1 MKNVLTIM
9 CGLGLLLLAGT
20 PSLRAETVDPNNPP
34 MGRFADEWMEIHMS
48 GGKVGYAHMTM
59 TREGDH
65 IVSRNRMH
73 MRLQRAD
80 VQMQVEV
87 TKSTT
92 ETIDATPVSFSNET
106 SLATM
111 KTSMRGAFKDGEVT
125 VTTSQYGMDQT
136 RTFEF
141 PPNATMTWGAYRAS
155 LQKGFEPGTKYEL
168 LIYEP
173 DVRLDDAVKTITR
186 IGKEESFTHDGKTM
200 SGQRVEVTLESPMGT
215 LDMVSWMDDEGRP
228 LKSVVPAPGLGDM
241 VMVLVDEETAL
252 KEFVPPEM
260 FMTTTI
266 PAGREIDRANVQSI
280 TYRVFSKDPETK
292 VDLTTFPDTAMQE
305 VRRKTEDEIEIV
317 ARRIE
322 HSPGSGDVD
331 RMVASDM
338 REFTESNLMI
348 NTEDQELINLAK
360 RAAGGE
366 KDPWKLGDKLRRFVS
381 DYIDDKTL
389 SVGFATAS
397 ETCRRKE
404 GDCSEHGVLLAALG
418 RINGLPSRVV
428 AGLAYVPLFGAKQDI
443 FGYHMWTQFYIDGRW
458 IDFDAAL
465 EETEV
470 SPARITFATSSLRD
484 AGMADLSLAMLDK
497 IGQVDLEIIAVDGK
511 PVATEE

>member
-1 MKNVLTIM
+1 MNTAL
-9 CGLGLLLLAGT
+9 
-20 PSLRAETVDPNNPP
+20 D
-34 MGRFADEWMEIHMS
+34 WMRE
-48 GGKVGYAHMTM
+48 AH
-59 TREGDH
+59 R
-65 IVSRNRMH
+65 
-73 MRLQRAD
+73 
-80 VQMQVEV
+80 
-87 TKSTT
+87 
-92 ETIDATPVSFSNET
+92 
-106 SLATM
+106 
-111 KTSMRGAFKDGEVT
+111 
-125 VTTSQYGMDQT
+125 
-136 RTFEF
+136 
-141 PPNATMTWGAYRAS
+141 
-155 LQKGFEPGTKYEL
+155 
-168 LIYEP
+168 
-173 DVRLDDAVKTITR
+173 RLDDAVTTTTR
-186 IGKEESFTHDGKTM
+186 IGREESFTHDGKTM
-200 SGQRVEVTLESPMGT
+200 SGQRVDVTLEAPMGT
-215 LDMVSWMDDEGRP
+215 LEMTSWVDGEGRP
-228 LKSVVPAPGLGDM
+228 IKSVVPAPGLGDM
-241 VMVLVDEETAL
+241 VLILVDEETAL

-266 PAGREIDRANVQSI
+266 PARREIDRANVQSI

-292 VDLTTFPDTAMQE
+292 VDLTTFPETAMQE
-305 VRRKTEDEIEIV
+305 VRKKTEDEIEIV
-317 ARRIE
+317 AKRIA
-322 HSPGSGDVD
+322 HQSNSKNMM
-331 RMVASDM
+331 RMDSAAM
-338 REFTESNLMI
+338 AEFTESNLMI

-366 KDPWKLGDKLRRFVS
+366 TDPWKLGDKLRRFVS

-497 IGQVDLEIIAVDGK
+497 IGQIDLEIIAIDGK
-511 PVATEE
+511 PVTPDK